1 MPGNFAIHHPA
12 ETACPQSSC
21 RRNRRSGRI
30 SGERGQLPVA
40 GNPLTRNSGLQF
52 STMPMNRKSK
62 ERSLL
67 LFSVWMGVL
76 FTVLGISWGLA
87 IQSGVILFDGI
98 YSGFSI
104 ILSLL
109 SILALR
115 LINQPDD
122 DTFQFGRMAFEPL
135 VVALKSTVIIGVCV
149 YGIGTS
155 TVAILHG
162 GSTATSSLFG
172 MVYALVSIA
181 ACLFSWYHLK
191 TNGADMPDLVQA
203 ESELWLMDTVF
214 SGVVLASFL
223 AGYLLS
229 HTRLK
234 GVVPYIDPGIVV
246 LASVYFVRVPLARFI
261 SSMRELLLM
270 APTGDIQEQLKTH
283 IDAIARTHHFPA
295 VVVRST
301 KVGRE
306 LAVDIAFLAPADSG
320 KVDIEELDRIR
331 AEVEESLSGLGFIL
345 WMNIL
350 FTRDRRWA

>member
-1 MPGNFAIHHPA
+1 MP
-12 ETACPQSSC
+12 T
-21 RRNRRSGRI
+21 
-30 SGERGQLPVA
+30 
-40 GNPLTRNSGLQF
+40 NSK
-52 STMPMNRKSK
+52 PE

-76 FTVLGISWGLA
+76 FAVLGISWGLA

-104 ILSLL
+104 ILSML

-135 VVALKSTVIIGVCV
+135 VVALKSTVIIGVCI
-149 YGIGTS
+149 YGIVTAAV
-155 TVAILHG
+155 TMLHG
-162 GSTATSSLFG
+162 GSTPTNSLLG

-181 ACLFSWYHLK
+181 ACLFSWRYLK
-191 TNGADMPDLVQA
+191 AQGKDMPDLVQA
-203 ESELWLMDTVF
+203 ESELWLMDTLF
-214 SGVVLASFL
+214 SGVVLVSFL
-223 AGYLLS
+223 ASYLLS
-229 HTRLK
+229 RTQLDI
-234 GVVPYIDPGIVV
+234 VVPYIDPGIVV
-246 LASVYFVRVPLARFI
+246 LASVYFIRVPLARFI
-261 SSMRELLLM
+261 SCMHELLLM

-283 IDAIARTHHFPA
+283 IDAIARAHRFSEA
-295 VVVRST
+295 VVRST

-306 LAVDIAFLAPADSG
+306 LAIDIAFLAPADSD

-331 AEVEESLSGLGFIL
+331 AEVEESLSGLGFTL

>member
-1 MPGNFAIHHPA
+1 
-12 ETACPQSSC
+12 
-21 RRNRRSGRI
+21 
-30 SGERGQLPVA
+30 
-40 GNPLTRNSGLQF
+40 
-52 STMPMNRKSK
+52 MPMNRTTEES
-62 ERSLL
+62 SLL
-67 LFSVWMGVL
+67 RFSVWMGVF

-104 ILSLL
+104 ILSML

-135 VVALKSTVIIGVCV
+135 VVALKSTVIIGVCS
-149 YGIGTS
+149 YGIVTS
-155 TVAILHG
+155 AVAILHG
-162 GSTATSSLFG
+162 GSTSTNSVFG
-172 MVYALVSIA
+172 MLYALVSIA
-181 ACLFSWYHLK
+181 ACLFSWHHLK
-191 TNGADMPDLVQA
+191 TRGTGMPDLVQA
-203 ESELWLMDTVF
+203 ESELWLLDTVF

-229 HTRLK
+229 HTRLD

-246 LASVYFVRVPLARFI
+246 LASVYFIRVPLARFVACL
-261 SSMRELLLM
+261 RELLLM
-270 APTGDIQEQLKTH
+270 APTGDIQEQLKSR
-283 IDAIARTHHFPA
+283 IDAIAHAHHFSEA
-295 VVVRST
+295 VVRST

-306 LAVDIAFLAPADSG
+306 LAVDIAFLAPADAG
-320 KVDIEELDRIR
+320 KVDIAELDRIR
-331 AEVEESLSGLGFIL
+331 DEVEASLSGLGFSL

>member
-1 MPGNFAIHHPA
+1 MPA
-12 ETACPQSSC
+12 
-21 RRNRRSGRI
+21 
-30 SGERGQLPVA
+30 
-40 GNPLTRNSGLQF
+40 
-52 STMPMNRKSK
+52 NRKPE

-67 LFSVWMGVL
+67 QFSVWMGVV
-76 FTVLGISWGLA
+76 FAVLGISWGLA

-104 ILSLL
+104 ILSML

-135 VVALKSTVIIGVCV
+135 VVALKSTVIIGVCS
-149 YGIGTS
+149 YGIVTAAV
-155 TVAILHG
+155 TMLHG
-162 GSTATSSLFG
+162 GATSTNSLLG
-172 MVYALVSIA
+172 MLYALVSMA
-181 ACLFSWYHLK
+181 ACLFSWLYLK
-191 TNGADMPDLVQA
+191 AQGKDMPDLVLA
-203 ESELWLMDTVF
+203 ESELWLMDTLF
-214 SGVVLASFL
+214 SGVVLVSFL
-223 AGYLLS
+223 ASYLLS
-229 HTRLK
+229 HTQLA
-234 GVVPYIDPGIVV
+234 GAVPYIDPGIVV
-246 LASVYFVRVPLARFI
+246 LASVYFIRVPLARFI

-283 IDAIARTHHFPA
+283 IDAIARAHRFSE

-331 AEVEESLSGLGFIL
+331 AEVEESLSGLGFTL